1 LSEPKGARIGAC
13 AGPAENDPSPP
24 SITPDKNG
32 CSVSL
37 VTLPSTESTHF
48 PQTEVP
54 RAASTALV
62 VGPVSTGR
70 RCDMGK
76 EGSGTESRMRPGMVA
91 SSTAELLSSIG
102 IPGGG
107 VVQVRTRRRNVD
119 RYVKRVTLYITVNI
133 DRLRRPRTS
142 HNSVLEYTRDICTR
156 DVQLIDRMKG
166 NSQKN
171 EPC

>member
-1 LSEPKGARIGAC
+1 
-13 AGPAENDPSPP
+13 
-24 SITPDKNG
+24 
-32 CSVSL
+32 
-37 VTLPSTESTHF
+37 
-48 PQTEVP
+48 
-54 RAASTALV
+54 
-62 VGPVSTGR
+62 
-70 RCDMGK
+70 MGK
-76 EGSGTESRMRPGMVA
+76 EGSGTGNRMRPGMVA
-91 SSTAELLSSIG
+91 YSTTELLSSIG
-102 IPGGG
+102 IPAGGGG

-156 DVQLIDRMKG
+156 DVQLIDRMKE